1 MDKDNYTRELLL
13 QTTDICFIFYACR
26 LGRVKS
32 LFLDLEEKGHPI
44 LKVMPEKLELEEKG
58 HPIWKVMPE
67 KLELKEKGHQIW
79 KAMPK
84 RLKTKEKGHQAKQS

>member
-13 QTTDICFIFYACR
+13 QTTDICFISYACQ

-32 LFLDLEEKGHPI
+32 LFLDLEEKGHHPV
-44 LKVMPEKLELEEKG
+44 KVMTEKLKLEEKG

-67 KLELKEKGHQIW
+67 
-79 KAMPK
+79 
-84 RLKTKEKGHQAKQS
+84 RLKTKEKGHQAKRS